1 MSPRTSPSRL
11 LLALAGMAG
20 FGAVVAWWSVP
31 EGITHAVVEPRRA
44 DGPEARSPRSVELA
58 SVRVQESRSSS
69 AAIDQAAIPCLE
81 DGHTSISGRVVDA
94 DGVPL
99 AGVRVAILGALHEAD
114 ALAVRGESVT
124 DELGRFDVRTAMAG
138 DVWVAAVAPGLRPIV
153 HGLAIEPGFV
163 DLAQPLRLERGVA
176 ISGRVLAG
184 EDPLARVELE
194 AVGPRGSRRAQVGDH
209 ELALIDGRLEWG
221 TLSCTTGADGSWAFQ
236 GLAPGRW
243 IVRPRAFRCPTAV
256 FPPGALA
263 AEAID
268 APASD
273 VDLRIPA
280 ARLALEVVADG
291 EPLAWAEVEV
301 EYRGLR
307 SSRRADA
314 HGRLEVDV
322 SPDEGIAVVVRAP
335 GRTAAREVVA
345 GPRRGERREVKLS
358 AGSLAPAQPD
368 ARAPVASGTTFR
380 PGI

>member
-20 FGAVVAWWSVP
+20 FGAVVAWW
-31 EGITHAVVEPRRA
+31 AVGEETERRAVEPWHVTPA
-44 DGPEARSPRSVELA
+44 HHVDSESVALESVEPIATRTNSVLA
-58 SVRVQESRSSS
+58 PLDEV
-69 AAIDQAAIPCLE
+69 PCLE
-81 DGHTSISGRVVDA
+81 DGHTSISGVVVDA
-94 DGVPL
+94 DGIPI
-99 AGVRVAILGALHEAD
+99 AGAHVAILGALHEAD
-114 ALAVRGESVT
+114 VLGMRGETVT
-124 DELGRFDVRTAMAG
+124 DDYGHFDVRTAKPG
-138 DVWVAAVAPGLRPIV
+138 DVWLAAVAPGMRPTA
-153 HGLAIEPGFV
+153 HGLAIEAGFV
-163 DLAQPLRLERGVA
+163 DLARPLRLERGVA

-184 EDPLARVELE
+184 EEPLARVELE
-194 AVGPRGSRRAQVGDH
+194 AVGPRSSRRAQIGQH

-221 TLSCTTGADGSWAFQ
+221 ASRCTTDADGRWAFH

-243 IVRPRAFRCPTAV
+243 LVRPRAFRCPGAV

-263 AEAID
+263 AESID
-268 APASD
+268 APARD
-273 VDLRIPA
+273 VDLRIAA
-280 ARLALEVVADG
+280 ARLAVDVVADG

-335 GRTAAREVVA
+335 GRSPSREVVT
-345 GPRRGERREVKLS
+345 GPRRGERRELKVS
-358 AGSLAPAQPD
+358 AGPLEPAKPD
-368 ARAPVASGTTFR
+368 ARAPVSSGTSFR